1 MGKAFSFIT
10 REQSIEQ
17 LLFYSVSHRKYHQR
31 RPKMQ
36 ILMLFCLIPFLTT
49 NAVKKKTTTT
59 TKNKQTKK
67 HTHSRKHK
75 KKTARSSVEC

>member
-1 MGKAFSFIT
+1 
-10 REQSIEQ
+10 
-17 LLFYSVSHRKYHQR
+17 
-31 RPKMQ
+31 MQ

-75 KKTARSSVEC
+75 KKTARSSVECWDHCDKIKTIAVVKIGLSPSVKSFYYLLQW